1 MHSMDRILLPR
12 PPSRCCRTVAY
23 LGFRKAY
30 ASRVCV
36 CARKRVTPLAE
47 GGSGVGRYTAV
58 FVDTLKNLRPDAV
71 SPNFQWAVA
80 FEKAGSVHR

>member
-1 MHSMDRILLPR
+1 M
-12 PPSRCCRTVAY
+12 
-23 LGFRKAY
+23 
-30 ASRVCV
+30 
-36 CARKRVTPLAE
+36 CARKGVTPLAE

-71 SPNFQWAVA
+71 CPNFQWAVA